1 MSHGPDNTVF
11 YLCGA
16 LLLLICLLKV
26 PALLRHRRDLLL
38 GSVVLLL
45 FDGALVFF
53 FAAPDSIAEINRVT
67 GVPNFAAPPAYSA
80 LAVFGGASLL
90 LIINW
95 RPAPAERTRRA
106 SRVCVLVYSL
116 VVVAINVLFWAGR
129 APVEQL
135 SLFDGYYAST
145 PFIREMILT
154 YLVAQGVGTMATSVL
169 CWRWSKQVHGSLRA
183 GLRILAPGYL
193 LHVCYDVVK
202 LVAIGGRWAGHRWDF
217 LIDQVAPQTAAPSAA
232 FVVCGFAV
240 PLAGPPLAQSVRSLR
255 QLRRLTPLWEELRDV
270 PTPGAVRTS
279 LPWWSSPAV
288 RLTRR
293 RTSIYDALLALAPH
307 YDPAVRERA
316 LRAALDRGDDADTAE
331 ATAQAAMVVVART
344 RRFRAGADPG
354 RAAAPPPRQ
363 PRDLIPLSRALSSPV
378 LSALRERSRAAQAES
393 SHRD

>member
-1 MSHGPDNTVF
+1 VSHGPDNTVF

-26 PALLRHRRDLLL
+26 PALLRRRRDMLLS
-38 GSVVLLL
+38 SVVLLL

-67 GVPNFAAPPAYSA
+67 HVPNFAAPLAYSA

-95 RPAPAERTRRA
+95 RPAPAARTRRA
-106 SRVCVLVYSL
+106 SWVCILVYGL
-116 VVVAINVLFWAGR
+116 VILALNTLFWVGH

-135 SLFDGYYAST
+135 TLFDGYYSST

-154 YLVAQGVGTMATSVL
+154 YLVAQGVGTLATSVL

-202 LVAIGGRWAGHRWDF
+202 LVAIGGRWTGHRWDF
-217 LIDQVAPQTAAPSAA
+217 LIDQVAPQTAAPSAVL
-232 FVVCGFAV
+232 VVCGFGV

-255 QLRRLTPLWEELRDV
+255 QVRELTPLWEELKDV
-270 PTPGAVRTS
+270 PTPGAIRTS

-331 ATAQAAMVVVART
+331 ATAEAAMVIAARA
-344 RRFRAGADPG
+344 RQSRAGAGPG
-354 RAAAPPPRQ
+354 RATDAPPRQ
-363 PRDLIPLSRALSSPV
+363 PHDLIPLSRALTSPV
-378 LSALRERSRAAQAES
+378 LSTFRERPCAPAES